1 MKVCILGAG
10 LSSLTLAKALVNENI
25 FVDLLTKKKITQIQ
39 KSRTLGISE
48 SNVDYFNNN
57 ITDIKK
63 ILWKIKKIEVS
74 TDNLKNENILNF
86 QNKNNEIFSIIKN
99 YKLYDI
105 LKKKLNKNK
114 FFKITYFKN
123 KLPNLK
129 NYNLVI
135 NTDFFNPI
143 TKKYFYKLIT
153 KKYNSFAYTTLIHH
167 EKVNN
172 NIARQ
177 IFTKRGPLAFLPVS
191 NSLTS
196 VVYSLHN
203 KSNENS
209 ENIKNLIN
217 KYNFNYNLTKIEKI
231 DSFELNSFNL
241 RSYYHHNILAFGDLL
256 HRIHPLAGQGFNM
269 TIRDIKILMDIIRS
283 RIKLGLQLDSSI
295 NIEFQNNLK
304 HKNLIFSNGID
315 FIHEFFNFERKINN
329 KFLSKSVQLIGKN
342 PFMNKIFMNV
352 ADKGLVF

>member
-114 FFKITYFKN
+114 FFKITNFKN

-329 KFLSKSVQLIGKN
+329 KFLSKSVQLLGKN
-342 PFMNKIFMNV
+342 PLMNKIFMNV

>member
-1 MKVCILGAG
+1 MRVCILGAG

-25 FVDLLTKKKITQIQ
+25 FVDLFTQKKINHVH

-48 SNVDYFNNN
+48 SNADYFNNN
-57 ITDIKK
+57 IVDIKK

-99 YKLYDI
+99 HELYDI

-114 FFKITYFKN
+114 FFKKTYFKKN
-123 KLPNLK
+123 LPNLK

-135 NTDFFNPI
+135 NTDYLNPI
-143 TKKYFYKLIT
+143 TKKFFYKLIT
-153 KKYNSFAYTTLIHH
+153 KKYNSFAYTTLVHH

-191 NSLTS
+191 NNLTS

-203 KSNENS
+203 ELNEKT

-217 KYNFNYNLTKIEKI
+217 KYNFHYKLTKIEKI

-269 TIRDIKILMDIIRS
+269 TIRDIKILMDIIRFK
-283 RIKLGLQLDSSI
+283 IKLGLQLDSSI
-295 NIEFQNNLK
+295 NIEFQNTLK

-315 FIHEFFNFERKINN
+315 FIHEFFNFERKTNN
-329 KFLSKSVQLIGKN
+329 KILSKSVQLLGKN
-342 PFMNKIFMNV
+342 PLMNKIFINV
-352 ADKGLVF
+352 ADKGSVF

>member
-329 KFLSKSVQLIGKN
+329 KFLSKSVQLLGKN
-342 PFMNKIFMNV
+342 PLMNKIFMNV

>member
-25 FVDLLTKKKITQIQ
+25 FVDLFTQKKTTRVH

-48 SNVDYFNNN
+48 SNVDFFNNN
-57 ITDIKK
+57 IVDIKK

-99 YKLYDI
+99 YELYDI

-123 KLPNLK
+123 KLPNWK

-191 NSLTS
+191 NNLTS

-203 KSNENS
+203 ELNEKT

-256 HRIHPLAGQGFNM
+256 HRIHP
-269 TIRDIKILMDIIRS
+269 
-283 RIKLGLQLDSSI
+283 
-295 NIEFQNNLK
+295 
-304 HKNLIFSNGID
+304 
-315 FIHEFFNFERKINN
+315 
-329 KFLSKSVQLIGKN
+329 
-342 PFMNKIFMNV
+342 
-352 ADKGLVF
+352 

>member
-1 MKVCILGAG
+1 MRVCILGAG
-10 LSSLTLAKALVNENI
+10 LSSLTLAQALVNENI
-25 FVDLLTKKKITQIQ
+25 FVDLFTQKKITQVQ

-48 SNVDYFNNN
+48 SNVIFFNNS
-57 ITDIKK
+57 IIDIKK

-86 QNKNNEIFSIIKN
+86 QNKNNEIFSIIRN
-99 YKLYDI
+99 HELYDI

-114 FFKITYFKN
+114 FFKTYLEK
-123 KLPNLK
+123 KLINFK

-135 NTDFFNPI
+135 NTDYFNPI
-143 TKKYFYKLIT
+143 TKKFFYKKIT

-203 KSNENS
+203 KLNENS

-217 KYNFNYNLTKIEKI
+217 KYNLNYKLTKIEKI
-231 DSFELNSFNL
+231 DSFELNSLNL

-295 NIEFQNNLK
+295 NVEFQNTLR

-315 FIHEFFNFERKINN
+315 LIHEFFNFERKTNN
-329 KFLSKSVQLIGKN
+329 KFLSKSVQLLGKN
-342 PFMNKIFMNV
+342 KFMNRIFMNV
-352 ADKGLVF
+352 ADKGSVF

>member
-1 MKVCILGAG
+1 MRVCILGAG
-10 LSSLTLAKALVNENI
+10 LSSLTLAQALVNENI
-25 FVDLLTKKKITQIQ
+25 FVDLFTQKKKTQVQ

-48 SNVDYFNNN
+48 SNVVFFNNS
-57 ITDIKK
+57 IIDIKK

-86 QNKNNEIFSIIKN
+86 QNKNNEIFSIIRN
-99 YKLYDI
+99 HELYDI
-105 LKKKLNKNK
+105 LKKNLNKNK
-114 FFKITYFKN
+114 FFKKTYFEK
-123 KLPNLK
+123 KLTNFK
-129 NYNLVI
+129 NYNLII
-135 NTDFFNPI
+135 NTDYFNPF
-143 TKKYFYKLIT
+143 TKKFFYKQIT

-196 VVYSLHN
+196 VVYSLHD
-203 KSNENS
+203 KLNENS

-217 KYNFNYNLTKIEKI
+217 KYNLNYKLTKIEKI
-231 DSFELNSFNL
+231 DSFELNSLNL
-241 RSYYHHNILAFGDLL
+241 RSYYHQNILAFGDLL

-295 NIEFQNNLK
+295 NVEFQNTLR

-315 FIHEFFNFERKINN
+315 LIHEFFNFERKTNN
-329 KFLSKSVQLIGKN
+329 KFLSKSVQLLGKN
-342 PFMNKIFMNV
+342 QFMNRIFMNV
-352 ADKGLVF
+352 ADKGSVF

>member
-1 MKVCILGAG
+1 
-10 LSSLTLAKALVNENI
+10 
-25 FVDLLTKKKITQIQ
+25 
-39 KSRTLGISE
+39 
-48 SNVDYFNNN
+48 
-57 ITDIKK
+57 
-63 ILWKIKKIEVS
+63 
-74 TDNLKNENILNF
+74 
-86 QNKNNEIFSIIKN
+86 
-99 YKLYDI
+99 
-105 LKKKLNKNK
+105 
-114 FFKITYFKN
+114 
-123 KLPNLK
+123 LK

-135 NTDFFNPI
+135 NTDYFNPI

-329 KFLSKSVQLIGKN
+329 KFLSKSVQLLGKN

>member
-329 KFLSKSVQLIGKN
+329 KFLSKSVQLLGKN

>member
-10 LSSLTLAKALVNENI
+10 LSSLTLAKALVNESI

-129 NYNLVI
+129 NYNLII
-135 NTDFFNPI
+135 NTDYFNPI
-143 TKKYFYKLIT
+143 TKKFFYKKIT

-172 NIARQ
+172 NIAKQ

-203 KSNENS
+203 KLNENS

-217 KYNFNYNLTKIEKI
+217 KYNSNYKLIKIEKI
-231 DSFELNSFNL
+231 DSFELNSLNL

-295 NIEFQNNLK
+295 NIEFQNTLK
-304 HKNLIFSNGID
+304 HKNLLFSNGID
-315 FIHEFFNFERKINN
+315 FIHEFFNFERKTNN
-329 KFLSKSVQLIGKN
+329 KFLSKSVQLLGKN

-352 ADKGLVF
+352 ANKGSVF